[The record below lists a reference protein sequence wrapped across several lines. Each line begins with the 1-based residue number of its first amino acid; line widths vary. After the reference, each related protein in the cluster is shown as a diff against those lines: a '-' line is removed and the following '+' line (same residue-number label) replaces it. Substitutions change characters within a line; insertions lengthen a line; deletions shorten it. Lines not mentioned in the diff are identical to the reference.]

1 MSLLN
6 AKDKVKRTPKK
17 PKTPPV
23 DFDDAG
29 TLDKEE
35 EYEQLEHEA
44 VKDIPEVT
52 VTKSQEDRLEAL
64 KRKHE
69 AEMKKKKA
77 KKKQISTYL
86 EPRVLEVYENY
97 GTEKGDKQK
106 LINDLLKAYFGI
118 ED

>member
-1 MSLLN
+1 MSLG
-6 AKDKVKRTPKK
+6 KQIKRTPRNKK
-17 PKTPPV
+17 TVESPV
-23 DFDDAG
+23 GFDEAG
-29 TLDKEE
+29 TLEKEE
-35 EYEQLEHEA
+35 GYEQLEHEA
-44 VKDIPEVT
+44 VKDIPEVPI
-52 VTKSQEDRLEAL
+52 TKSQEDRLEAL

-97 GTEKGDKQK
+97 GTEKGDKQR